1 AYRVLEAH
9 VYVNHIAFVITT
21 EILDLSASKYV
32 NEKKSYIDLYGFS
45 EVETNTRPYQLA
57 AMKSLISRLSG
68 RLDHEIPTGKGV
80 CIPNGFILDDDDK
93 HKEQIKFI
101 YKNNELLLSVDVDN
115 SYLASSDTLFSRG
128 AKINSAMGQQS
139 MQTIK
144 KENLLP
150 NGLPSQEWLMKGKQ
164 EVYSEEKNKKI
175 PNMPYYQFW
184 LYANQETATLTTPR
198 VLVKLNNVNRFTTY
212 SDAQMVEIWDRI
224 VNSLRYRPNAF

>member
-1 AYRVLEAH
+1 YRTLEAH
-9 VYVNHIAFVITT
+9 VYVGHVAFIITT
-21 EILDLSASKYV
+21 NIRDFSDKKYAQRKSEFLGRGFTEFQS
-32 NEKKSYIDLYGFS
+32 NEKPAK
-45 EVETNTRPYQLA
+45 LA

-80 CIPNGFILDDDDK
+80 CIPNGFILDDGDK

-164 EVYSEEKNKKI
+164 EVYSEEENKKI